1 MCTHSNANKEK
12 YNEKT
17 LEKLWDEYLSDE
29 CSAIKTNEEKLLAK
43 GAIEKHKIINEL
55 LTKEQNEA
63 VEKYI
68 DAICEIQGSLTK
80 KAFFKGC
87 EFAVSFLIEAVE
99 F

>member
-1 MCTHSNANKEK
+1 MGMCTHSNANKEK

-29 CSAIKTNEEKLLAK
+29 CSAIKTNKEKLLAK

-63 VEKYI
+63 VKNTLMQYVRFKVLLQKKLSLR
-68 DAICEIQGSLTK
+68 DANLPYHFSLK
-80 KAFFKGC
+80 R
-87 EFAVSFLIEAVE
+87 
-99 F
+99 